1 MKKILLL
8 LLFFLAIVPDAH
20 GQLFGR
26 GRGRYIPDCPNGECN
41 PSTGGSVGP
50 VQDDVPE
57 WAVKAT
63 CEVHAGNAGGTG
75 GIFHYDKEAKKC
87 YILTCRHVISRQ
99 TQPCYVKLYDGIK
112 REATFLGYSQ
122 SSDLALLEI
131 DSDGVETFVELFD
144 GDIYTGQEVYQV
156 GYGINAS
163 RVGSVNKRRGKVI
176 KPSGYVGENSYDVSF
191 MLISGDSGSP
201 IFDAKTKTLMGV
213 GWGHDYRHGKITGP
227 KDCREFVLSCLRRRG
242 KQPPKQ
248 NPGGGIKHEKPAE
261 PVKPTEPIRQEE
273 PQKQPGCDC
282 PKDKPA
288 KPVEP
293 PCKCPPPADQKTVT
307 DALAKLTEVATLT
320 NQSVQGLTVKVEGVD
335 KRVGE
340 IDKRLSVVEKKQ
352 AEPPPAQKPPE
363 VDPRIGQIQNDLDK
377 LRAALKRGGTL
388 NVTITP
394 Q

>member
-1 MKKILLL
+1 MKRVLVSLLILLVL
-8 LLFFLAIVPDAH
+8 LPDAH

-26 GRGRYIPDCPNGECN
+26 RRGFIPDCPNGECN

-50 VQDDVPE
+50 AQDDVPE

-63 CEVHAGNAGGTG
+63 CEVHAGSAGGTG
-75 GIFHYDKEAKKC
+75 GICHYDKDERKC
-87 YILTCRHVISRQ
+87 YVLTCRHVINRQ

-112 REATFLGYSQ
+112 RQATFLGYSQ

-131 DSDGVETFVELFD
+131 DAEGVESFVELFD

-176 KPSGYVGENSYDVSF
+176 ANSGYTDNNSYDVSF

-227 KDCREFVLSCLRRRG
+227 KDCREFVLSCLRRHR

-248 NPGGGIKHEKPAE
+248 NPGGGIKHEKPAD
-261 PVKPTEPIRQEE
+261 PVKPTEPPKAE
-273 PQKQPGCDC
+273 P
-282 PKDKPA
+282 
-288 KPVEP
+288 P
-293 PCKCPPPADQKTVT
+293 PCKCPPVAPAPVDNKPIT
-307 DALAKLTEVATLT
+307 DALAKLTEIATIT
-320 NQSVQGLTVKVEGVD
+320 NQSVQGLTVRVEGVD

-340 IDKRLSVVEKKQ
+340 IDKRLVAVEQKQ
-352 AEPPPAQKPPE
+352 AAQPCYPPAQPSTP
-363 VDPRIGQIQNDLDK
+363 DPRIGQIQSDLDK

-388 NVTITP
+388 NITITP